1 MAKESARARWWSRS
15 VLLGE
20 VVAVAALYYLLPMG
34 EEVAEWH
41 VLPRWVLFVLGVGLI
56 CWAVARTA
64 RRQARAK
71 PGELPLHGPV
81 LLAAA
86 GLALFALA
94 DYALATAS
102 PGQFAGL
109 ETRTD
114 ALYFAL
120 TTLAT
125 VGFGD
130 IHAQGQY
137 ARALLLVQMVFNL
150 VVVAGAVSLLA
161 ARLRARTHGGAG

>member
-1 MAKESARARWWSRS
+1 MEKGSTRS
-15 VLLGE
+15 HPWNRTLLAAE
-20 VVAVAALYYLLPMG
+20 IAAVVALYYLLPL
-34 EEVAEWH
+34 EEAGWQV
-41 VLPRWVLFVLGVGLI
+41 VPRWALFVLGVGLI
-56 CWAVARTA
+56 CWSVVFTA
-64 RRQARAK
+64 RRQERVN
-71 PGELPLHGPV
+71 PGELSPHGPV
-81 LLAAA
+81 LLAVS

-94 DYALATAS
+94 DYGLATS
-102 PGQFAGL
+102 RPGEFEGL

-137 ARALLLVQMVFNL
+137 ARALLLVQMSFNL
-150 VVVAGAVSLLA
+150 VVIAGAVSLLTS
-161 ARLRARTHGGAG
+161 RLRARARHRQR

>member
-1 MAKESARARWWSRS
+1 M
-15 VLLGE
+15 LLPAE
-20 VVAVAALYYLLPMG
+20 IVAVVALYYLLPL
-34 EEVAEWH
+34 EEGAWH
-41 VLPRWVLFVLGVGLI
+41 VFPRWVLFALGAALI
-56 CWAVARTA
+56 CWAVVRAAR
-64 RRQARAK
+64 QQERAN
-71 PGELPLHGPV
+71 PGELSPHVPV
-81 LLAAA
+81 LLAVS

-94 DYALATAS
+94 DYGLATAY
-102 PGQFAGL
+102 PGEFEGL

-137 ARALLLVQMVFNL
+137 ARALLLAQMAFNL
-150 VVVAGAVSLLA
+150 VVIASAVSLIT
-161 ARLRARTHGGAG
+161 ARLRARARGGAR